1 MSNLWCRGAI
11 HIAMTWHVLNA
22 KRTLTFADFMN
33 SNRKFNVS
41 LYLTQRILLPST
53 VGIWWVKALK
63 ERKYPV
69 AIVSVRFRSKERG
82 TRVKDRAKNDTSKRA
97 ERGWGRKEGNVPLP
111 LPPLI
116 FWLSFHFS
124 RGQNRSFFAPTPN
137 GNACYAGYGFRFP
150 FLTSWTW
157 SIFPVEVNVLVA

>member
-11 HIAMTWHVLNA
+11 HIAITWHVLNA
-22 KRTLTFADFMN
+22 KRTLTVADFMK
-33 SNRKFNVS
+33 SSRKFNVS

-97 ERGWGRKEGNVPLP
+97 ETGWGGNPNPNLSFIPLP
-111 LPPLI
+111 LPPLTFFGSHFI
-116 FWLSFHFS
+116 SSAAKTGLSLL
-124 RGQNRSFFAPTPN
+124 RNQMETLATQAN
-137 GNACYAGYGFRFP
+137 
-150 FLTSWTW
+150 TW
-157 SIFPVEVNVLVA
+157 CIR

>member
-22 KRTLTFADFMN
+22 KRTLTVADFMN
-33 SNRKFNVS
+33 SNRKFSVS

-111 LPPLI
+111 LPPLSFFGSHFI
-116 FWLSFHFS
+116 SRAAKTGLSLLRHQMETLATQATASVFHF
-124 RGQNRSFFAPTPN
+124 
-137 GNACYAGYGFRFP
+137 
-150 FLTSWTW
+150 
-157 SIFPVEVNVLVA
+157 

>member
-1 MSNLWCRGAI
+1 MCNLWCRGAI

-22 KRTLTFADFMN
+22 KRTLTVADFMN

-69 AIVSVRFRSKERG
+69 ASVSVRFRSKERG

-111 LPPLI
+111 LPPLSFFGYHFI
-116 FWLSFHFS
+116 SRAAKTGLSLLRHQMETLATQATASGFHF
-124 RGQNRSFFAPTPN
+124 
-137 GNACYAGYGFRFP
+137 
-150 FLTSWTW
+150 
-157 SIFPVEVNVLVA
+157 

>member
-11 HIAMTWHVLNA
+11 HIAITWHVLNA
-22 KRTLTFADFMN
+22 KRTLTVADFMK

-69 AIVSVRFRSKERG
+69 AIVSVRFKSKERG

-97 ERGWGRKEGNVPLP
+97 ETGWGRKEGNVPLP
-111 LPPLI
+111 LPPLSFFGSHFI
-116 FWLSFHFS
+116 SRAAKTGLSLLRHQMETLAKQATAFVFHF
-124 RGQNRSFFAPTPN
+124 
-137 GNACYAGYGFRFP
+137 
-150 FLTSWTW
+150 
-157 SIFPVEVNVLVA
+157 